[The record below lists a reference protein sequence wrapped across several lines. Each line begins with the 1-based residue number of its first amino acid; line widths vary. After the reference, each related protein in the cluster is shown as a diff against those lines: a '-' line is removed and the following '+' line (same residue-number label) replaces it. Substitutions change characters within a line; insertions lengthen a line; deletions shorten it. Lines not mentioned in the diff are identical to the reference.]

1 MTLIKDSLNDTNTLL
16 CRIGESPTKN
26 YTVYMHLPFS
36 KKHHE
41 KSLKHAGSHHKQA
54 EHPRQMPTLTTRRK
68 KIYFVLICIVVLG
81 VGAWRLAVFEKDYA
95 NKFYPGVSIGGVA
108 IGGFTYKEAQ
118 QLFKAKADTLEQN
131 GITITFEKSTGTQTI
146 SVPTTAVGLTADSAI
161 EYFSIS
167 NWETD
172 LQEAFAWGHRAPF
185 SLRATQQLRLVF
197 SKKTFSFSNTLNK
210 NAVDSL
216 LENELYVFLK
226 KSSPAQFVANGTT
239 VTIAKEK
246 TGETINKEEVIQT
259 LQKKVAELDTTASN
273 FAIYPDA
280 PKLTEAQLLPHLDF
294 AKNFAAHTKVLLKYA
309 THQWTLSGAKL
320 VTWLTVEN
328 DTPHINATA
337 VDTFLTRSVTNSI
350 DNPPHNSRFQIKNN
364 SLVEITPGTSGF
376 VVDNADLLEKLQA
389 LVQSENKE
397 TKTTTITIRTKEVAP
412 RVTKETVNKYHI
424 EELVGSIR
432 TNFGGSSADRT
443 HNIKIGVDTINGIL
457 IAPGEEFS
465 TLAAIG
471 PVTEKEGYVKELVIK
486 QNKTEKEFGGGLCQV
501 ATTLFRLALN
511 AGLPITE
518 RMNHRFV
525 VPYYNPPG
533 LDATIYSPYTDFRFV
548 NDTNNYLLLQGR
560 VENQQVIMELYG
572 KKDGRTVNIS
582 EPTLTN
588 KIPAP
593 ATKYTATT
601 TLPLGVTKCYEAPH
615 EGVTADVLYSINYA
629 DGTTKQ
635 KNFHSVYQPWQKVC
649 LVGTALPVLSTQ

>member
-1 MTLIKDSLNDTNTLL
+1 
-16 CRIGESPTKN
+16 
-26 YTVYMHLPFS
+26 MHLLSP

-41 KSLKHAGSHHKQA
+41 KTQKHLGSHHKNPEHIHQA
-54 EHPRQMPTLTTRRK
+54 PLLTTRK
-68 KIYFVLICIVVLG
+68 KKMYFILICVVLLG
-81 VGAWRLAVFEKDYA
+81 VGAWRLVVFEKDYA

-118 QLFKAKADTLEQN
+118 QLFKARADTLEQN
-131 GITITFEKSTGTQTI
+131 GLTITFEKSTGAQTI
-146 SVPTTAVGLTADSAI
+146 SIPTTAVGLTADSAT

-172 LQEAFAWGHRAPF
+172 LQEAFAWGHQAPL
-185 SLRATQQLRLVF
+185 SLRATQQLRLLF
-197 SKKTFSFSNTLNK
+197 SKKAFHFSNTINK
-210 NAVDSL
+210 NALDSL

-226 KSSPAQFVANGTT
+226 KSSPAQFASNGTT
-239 VTIAKEK
+239 VTIIKEK
-246 TGETINKEEVIQT
+246 IGETINKEEVIQT
-259 LQKKVAELDTTASN
+259 LEKKIVALDTTATT
-273 FAIYPDA
+273 FTLYPDI
-280 PKLTEAQLLPHLDF
+280 PKLTETDLLPYLDF
-294 AKNFAAHTKVLLKYA
+294 AHNFATHTKVLLKYK

-328 DTPHINATA
+328 NTPRINSDM
-337 VDTFLTRSVTNSI
+337 VDTFLTRSVAKSI

-376 VVDNADLLEKLQA
+376 VVDSADLLGKLQS
-389 LVQSENKE
+389 LVEAENKE
-397 TKTTTITIRTKEVAP
+397 PKTTTITIRTKEVAP
-412 RVTKETVNKYHI
+412 RITKETIHTYHI

-432 TNFGGSSADRT
+432 TNFSGSSADRT

-548 NDTNNYLLLQGR
+548 NDTNNYLLLQGH
-560 VENQQVIMELYG
+560 VENQQVVMELYG
-572 KKDGRTVNIS
+572 KKDGRVANIS
-582 EPTLTN
+582 EPILTN

-593 ATKYTATT
+593 ATKYTMSTE
-601 TLPLGVTKCYEAPH
+601 LPLGVTKCYEAPH
-615 EGVTADVLYSINYA
+615 EGVTADVVYEINYL
-629 DGTTKQ
+629 DGTTKK

-649 LVGTALPVLSTQ
+649 LVGTAFTPPSSQ